1 MQEEYSGRLMEDG
14 HLSIPKGIIEKL
26 KISRESTLHVT
37 VRVVKKTKKG
47 EILAYAGLLSDMTQK
62 EEKRFGE
69 SIKRRRLFGQKEAA
83 I

>member
-14 HLSIPKGIIEKL
+14 RLSIPKGIIEKL
-26 KISRESTLHVT
+26 NISRESTLRVT
-37 VRVVKKTKKG
+37 VRVVKKTKK
-47 EILAYAGLLSDMTQK
+47 EKILAYAGLLSDMTKK

-69 SIKRRRLFGQKEAA
+69 SIKRRSLFGQKEAT

>member
-14 HLSIPKGIIEKL
+14 RLSIPKGIIEKL
-26 KISRESTLHVT
+26 NISRESTLRVT
-37 VRVVKKTKKG
+37 VRVVKKTKK
-47 EILAYAGLLSDMTQK
+47 EKILAYAGLLSDMTQK

-69 SIKRRRLFGQKEAA
+69 SIKRRSLFGQKEAT